1 MEVNNELRDQLLET
15 IDNQI
20 KMNNPPE
27 TRRTFDR
34 LKSMGYSEFES
45 KQLIGQCLVLELF
58 EIMKCQ
64 RPFDED
70 RYVRNLKALPQEPFD
85 EEE

>member
-1 MEVNNELRDQLLET
+1 MKVNKELRDQLLET

-20 KMNNPPE
+20 KMNKPPE
-27 TRRTFDR
+27 TRLAFDM

-58 EIMKCQ
+58 HIMKFQ
-64 RPFDED
+64 RPFDDE
-70 RYVRNLKALPQEPFD
+70 RYAKNLRDLPKGPRE
-85 EEE
+85 